1 MWLPVQP
8 RAWRHKKQAGA
19 WVLKGLVLPMRP
31 LAGFLTFLS
40 LESLICT
47 GVCKYCLPPKV
58 AVTADRG
65 NMRKHVAGKPEITGL
80 THVVGGVSG
89 GTPPP

>member
-1 MWLPVQP
+1 MYRRGDMGPKQGWGPSLSQRLRSSVWLSVQP

-47 GVCKYCLPPKV
+47 
-58 AVTADRG
+58 
-65 NMRKHVAGKPEITGL
+65 
-80 THVVGGVSG
+80 
-89 GTPPP
+89 